1 MYNFRQAVAPQA
13 ATSPYIQQL
22 YAASAN
28 PYGQVTPNIMQLM
41 QGSTGNPLLDMY
53 GQYAAM
59 GYQPAAAPA
68 AVSQAAVMPAVTQS
82 ISLDASQQAQAQ
94 AQAVAGKIMKIIR

>member
-1 MYNFRQAVAPQA
+1 
-13 ATSPYIQQL
+13 
-22 YAASAN
+22 
-28 PYGQVTPNIMQLM
+28 MQLM

-94 AQAVAGKIMKIIR
+94 AQAQAVAGNNMIFSKLCRKPARIY